1 MRAWGLI
8 VTAAVA
14 AVCAAAAGG
23 AQRERSG
30 PCFPPGKITGAHS
43 DSGRVY
49 YEGHENTAV
58 ACLYRGGIQRA
69 LTVDDEYVESVGPW
83 AISGRFVAY
92 LGSTSTDIGASFYAV
107 HVMDI
112 KTGEFVR
119 EASSDGET
127 CEYADVAS
135 GVQCGAR
142 ILGGIVAKRNGSTA
156 WIAAEGRRGVFRLT
170 GRGLER
176 LDKGAAIRPRSLRL
190 SADRTRI
197 TWLHGD
203 ERRVARLP

>member
-1 MRAWGLI
+1 MRVFMVLAATA
-8 VTAAVA
+8 VTLAT
-14 AVCAAAAGG
+14 AAAAVG
-23 AQRERSG
+23 AERERSG

-58 ACLYRGGIQRA
+58 ACLYRSGIKRA
-69 LTVDDEYVESVGPW
+69 LTVDDEYVASVGPW

-92 LGSTSTDIGASFYAV
+92 LGSTDTDIGASFYDV
-107 HVMDI
+107 HVMDV

-119 EASSDGET
+119 KASSDGET
-127 CEYADVAS
+127 CAYSDVAS

-142 ILGGIVAKRNGSTA
+142 ILGGIVAKRNGSVA

-170 GRGLER
+170 SRGLER
-176 LDKGAAIRPRSLRL
+176 LDKGGTIRRGSLRL
-190 SADRTRI
+190 NETRTRI
-197 TWLHGD
+197 VWLHGD
-203 ERRVARLP
+203 ERRSARLP